1 MPPRNA
7 FHDGGPTVRKCY
19 NQPAMGIVTKR
30 GDTGETGLLYGG
42 RVPKDDPRVE
52 AYGTVDEAVA
62 ALGLARAFS
71 SYPRVKAVVLEVQ
84 KELFTLAAEL
94 AIDVAE
100 YDKFDRHF
108 TRVTQPMVDQLEAR
122 IVAVEAEIAMP
133 PTFIVPGASPASGAL
148 DLARTVVRRAER
160 RVAAL
165 NASGLV
171 QNDQILRY
179 LNRLSDLVYTL
190 ARYENKDAD
199 PETLAG
205 NRA

>member
-1 MPPRNA
+1 
-7 FHDGGPTVRKCY
+7 
-19 NQPAMGIVTKR
+19 MGIVTKT

-42 RVPKDDPRVE
+42 RVAKSDPRVE

-62 ALGLARAFS
+62 ALGLARALS
-71 SYPRVKAVVLEVQ
+71 SYPRVKEAVLEMQ
-84 KELFTLAAEL
+84 KQLFTVAAEL
-94 AIDVAE
+94 AIDVLE

-108 TRVTQPMVDQLEAR
+108 TRVSGEMVDGLERTIDA
-122 IVAVEAEIAMP
+122 IEAEIEMP

-148 DLARTVVRRAER
+148 DMARTIVRRAER
-160 RVAAL
+160 RAL
-165 NASGLV
+165 SLKEQGLLE
-171 QNDQILRY
+171 NPEIIRY

-199 PETLAG
+199 PEVLAG